1 MTSQKTFETD
11 RLLLRLICTEDAEFI
26 LELFHTPKWLKY
38 IGDRNVSTIAETV
51 AYIQSK
57 MLPQIERLGY
67 GSFMVIRKIDLKK
80 IGTCGLYDRDGL
92 DGLDIG
98 FAFLPEFEGQ
108 GYAFEA
114 VDRIKNAAFE
124 DFGLNELVAITTK
137 ENLSSQKLLEKLGLN
152 LVGTTLIPNDEE
164 ELLLYRIKK
173 AG

>member
-1 MTSQKTFETD
+1 
-11 RLLLRLICTEDAEFI
+11 
-26 LELFHTPKWLKY
+26 
-38 IGDRNVSTIAETV
+38 
-51 AYIQSK
+51 